1 MSMTNQ
7 GPEGMILGGR
17 YRIARLIGSGGMANV
32 YLASDMTSGIQVAI
46 KILKP
51 EFSADTEFIKRFDAE
66 ARSASKLTHPN
77 IVRVLGVGQE
87 GEFRYMV
94 QEYVDGITVKELISQ
109 NGHLDWRVA
118 VPIAIQVGMALENAH
133 LNGIVHR
140 DIKPHNILITR
151 DRIAKVADFG
161 IARAASSNTITL
173 TSGGALG
180 SVHYFSP
187 EQARGSIVGP
197 STDIYSFGILLFE
210 MITGRLP
217 FDGDTSVAIAI
228 KHLQEPPPLA
238 SSFIPSL
245 PAGLD
250 AIVQKC
256 MQKSVDYRYM
266 SIHDVVA
273 ELDALMVDPNGAY
286 GIITRSET
294 VDASTSQIQS
304 MRHDPNYNKLRDIEH
319 SIEKRRRSRTKDN
332 VLVILLVTLIIGI
345 LLGAVYLVVSVVTK
359 NISGNVK
366 DSYTVVNYIGQPI
379 VDVEKVLKAAG
390 VQYEITTRI
399 SEEYQPGIIIEQ
411 SLKPGVV
418 IKPQNGLHTLE
429 LVISASQQS
438 ITLTD
443 FSGMDQQAAIDELTA
458 RGLLF
463 SVRMEDSNS
472 VDKNMVIRT
481 EPSAGSLVM
490 PGDTITIFVSQGV
503 STVTVPNLKGQ
514 TLVTAK
520 ETILKSLLNLG
531 TVTVYESAKDK
542 PEVEQIVL
550 SSDPAEGQLVS
561 PKSGINLVVGTIDDF
576 INSSYGITPTPT
588 PASYLLYINQAEG
601 GLATGAGSFVEKK
614 KVTVIATPSEGYRLL
629 RWIDD
634 TGAEIGNTESLS
646 FVMPSRNY
654 TIQPIFEK
662 TVFKVTLLEPNIKDA
677 MQSSSGSGEYKS
689 GDSVTI
695 SAVAK
700 NGFEFVRWEDESG
713 DVIKDAGSSYTFTMP
728 ARDIKYR
735 PVFKASPTPTPSS
748 FQLTVKSTEG
758 GRVEGSE
765 SKAYPQGTNIAL
777 TAKPDNGYHF
787 SHWVDG
793 SGDKIGDNASLEFKM
808 PGKDYTVSAV
818 FKQSSF
824 EVKIASP
831 DDQAAQKS
839 VSGAGS
845 YAFGS
850 SVTVKVVPNDGYVF
864 KMWTDANG
872 KKIENAAAEYTFTMP
887 ANEVTLKP
895 VFEKKPKNTNTDS
908 SADISALTAMN
919 TVYAFPISISD
930 QITMISYTNRS

>member
-66 ARSASKLTHPN
+66 ARSASQLTHPN

-133 LNGIVHR
+133 QNGIVHR

-197 STDIYSFGILLFE
+197 SSDIYSFGVLLFE

-245 PAGLD
+245 PTGLD

-256 MQKSVDYRYM
+256 MQKSVDYRYL
-266 SIHDVVA
+266 SIHDVVT

-286 GIITRSET
+286 GIINRQET
-294 VDASTSQIQS
+294 ADASTGQVQS

-332 VLVILLVTLIIGI
+332 VLVIMLVTMILGI
-345 LLGAVYLVVSVVTK
+345 LLGTVYLVVNMVTQ

-366 DSYTVVNYIGQPI
+366 DSYTVVNYIGQPV

-399 SEEYQPGIIIEQ
+399 SEEYQPGIVIEQ

-418 IKPQNGLHTLE
+418 IKPSNGLHTLE

-443 FSGMDQQAAIDELTA
+443 YAGMEQQSVIDDLTV

-463 SVRMEDSNS
+463 SVRMEDSNA

-490 PGDTITIFVSQGV
+490 PGETVTIFVSQGV
-503 STVTVPNLKGQ
+503 STVNVPNLKGLSL
-514 TLVTAK
+514 TMAK
-520 ETILKSLLNLG
+520 ETLIKSLLNLG
-531 TVTVYESAKDK
+531 TVTVNDGAKDL
-542 PEVEQIVL
+542 PEAKQIVI
-550 SSDPAEGQLVS
+550 SSDPAEGQPVS
-561 PKSGINLVVGTIDDF
+561 PKSGINLVVGTYDDF

-588 PASYLLYINQAEG
+588 PSSYLLYVNQAEG
-601 GLATGAGSFVEKK
+601 GLATGAGSFVEKT
-614 KVTVIATPSEGYRLL
+614 KVTVVAKPNDGYKLL

-646 FVMPSRNY
+646 FIMPSRHY
-654 TIQPIFEK
+654 TVQPIFEK
-662 TVFKVTLLEPNIKDA
+662 LSYDVTILAPVMKDA
-677 MQSSSGSGEYKS
+677 MQSSSGAGQYKVGDQVSISVEPKS
-689 GDSVTI
+689 GYS
-695 SAVAK
+695 
-700 NGFEFVRWEDESG
+700 FVRWEDENG
-713 DVIKDAGSSYTFTMP
+713 NTIPDAGSKYTFTMT
-728 ARDIKYR
+728 AKSVQFR
-735 PVFKASPTPTPSS
+735 PVFKADTTPTPTSY
-748 FQLTVKSTEG
+748 QLTVKSTEG

-765 SKAYPQGTNIAL
+765 TKAYPKDTTIAL
-777 TAKPDNGYHF
+777 TAKPDNGYAF
-787 SHWVDG
+787 LHWVDG
-793 SGDKIGDNASLEFKM
+793 SGVKIGNNASLQFKM
-808 PGKDYTVSAV
+808 PANDYTVSPV
-818 FKQSSF
+818 FQKASYQVTIS
-824 EVKIASP
+824 SP
-831 DDQAAQKS
+831 DDKSAQKS
-839 VSGAGS
+839 ASGDGS
-845 YAFGS
+845 YTYGS
-850 SVTVKVVPNDGYVF
+850 SVTVRAVPNDGYVF
-864 KMWTDANG
+864 IKWVDASGNT
-872 KKIENAAAEYTFTMP
+872 IANASAEYTFTMP
-887 ANEVTLKP
+887 ANPVTIKP
-895 VFEKKPKNTNTDS
+895 VYEKKSKPSATPPSTVTPSPVS
-908 SADISALTAMN
+908 SSDIS
-919 TVYAFPISISD
+919 
-930 QITMISYTNRS
+930 

>member
-1 MSMTNQ
+1 
-7 GPEGMILGGR
+7 MILGGR

-51 EFSADTEFIKRFDAE
+51 EYSADTEFIKRFDVE
-66 ARSASKLTHPN
+66 ARSASQLTHPN

-133 LNGIVHR
+133 QNGIVHR

-197 STDIYSFGILLFE
+197 SSDIYSFGVLLFE

-245 PAGLD
+245 PTGLD
-250 AIVQKC
+250 SIIQKC
-256 MQKSVDYRYM
+256 MQKSVDYRYL
-266 SIHDVVA
+266 SIHDVVS

-286 GIITRSET
+286 GIITRSES
-294 VDASTSQIQS
+294 VDASTSQVQS

-332 VLVILLVTLIIGI
+332 ILVIMLVTLILGI
-345 LLGAVYLVVSVVTK
+345 LLGAVYLVVSVVSK

-366 DSYTVVNYIGQPI
+366 NSYTVVDYIGQPV
-379 VDVEKVLKAAG
+379 VDVEKVLQAAG
-390 VQYEITTRI
+390 VKYEITTRI
-399 SEEYQPGIIIEQ
+399 SEEYQPGIVIEQ

-418 IKPQNGLHTLE
+418 IKPENGLHTLE

-438 ITLTD
+438 ITLSD
-443 FSGMDQQAAIDELTA
+443 FSGMDQQTVIDELNA
-458 RGLLF
+458 RGLLS

-514 TLVTAK
+514 SLVRAK
-520 ETILKSLLNLG
+520 ETIQKCLLNLG
-531 TVTVYESAKDK
+531 TVTELNEETKSL
-542 PEVEQIVL
+542 PEDQKIVI
-550 SSDPAEGQLVS
+550 SSDPVEGQLVS
-561 PKSGINLVVGTIDDF
+561 PKSGINLVVGTYNDY

-588 PASYLLYINQAEG
+588 PASFLLYINQAEG
-601 GLATGAGSFVEKK
+601 GLATGAGSYVEKK
-614 KVTVIATPSEGYRLL
+614 QVTVNATPKEGYHLL
-629 RWIDD
+629 KWIDD
-634 TGAEIGNTESLS
+634 TGAEIGKTESLI
-646 FVMPSRNY
+646 FIMPSRNI
-654 TIQPIFEK
+654 TIQPVFEK
-662 TVFKVTLLEPNIKDA
+662 NSYKVTILEPNIKDA
-677 MQSSSGSGEYKS
+677 MKSSSGSGDYKY
-689 GDSVTI
+689 GDPVTI
-695 SAVAK
+695 SVAT
-700 NGFEFVRWEDESG
+700 NDGFEFVRWEDEAG
-713 DVIKDAGSSYTFTMP
+713 NTVKDAGRSYSFTMP
-728 ARDIKYR
+728 NKEMKFR
-735 PVFKASPTPTPSS
+735 PVFSEKVTPVPKTY
-748 FQLTVKSTEG
+748 QLTVKASEG
-758 GRVEGSE
+758 GKVEGSE

-777 TAKPDNGYHF
+777 TAKPDNGYYF

-793 SGDKIGDNASLEFKM
+793 SGEKIGDNAALEFKM
-808 PGKDYTVSAV
+808 PGYDYTVSPV
-818 FKQSSF
+818 FKKASF
-824 EVKIASP
+824 DVNISAP

-845 YAFGS
+845 YVFGS
-850 SVTVKVVPNDGYVF
+850 NVTVKAVPNEGYVF

-872 KKIENAAAEYTFTMP
+872 QKIENAAAEYSFTMP
-887 ANEVTLKP
+887 ANSVTLKP
-895 VFEKKPKNTNTDS
+895 VYEKMQKKESTDS
-908 SADISALTAMN
+908 SSDLSN
-919 TVYAFPISISD
+919 VSI
-930 QITMISYTNRS
+930 MIINDFYSHNFNAKTEKIFFSGL